1 MALSPFC
8 SILRNLDM
16 ATKVLLGLSGG
27 VDSAV
32 SAYFL
37 KQQGYEVTGCFMR
50 NWDSI
55 ANNDIKGNPTLSGS
69 KCSQELDF
77 DDAQKTAQ
85 ELGIPLLR
93 EDFIKEYWDDVFT
106 YFLSEYKEG
115 RTPNPDVFCNKYIK
129 FEAFRKFAFSHGFE
143 KIAMGHYAKRVD
155 KDGFAM
161 LYKAFDKNKDQS
173 YFLSE
178 ITEEQLKDSLFPLA
192 DITKPE
198 VRKIAEKLNL
208 TIAHKKD
215 STGVC
220 FIGERRFKEFLENYL
235 PAHQGKIVDIVSGK
249 EVGVHDGVLY
259 YTVGQH
265 RGLNIGGIPGF
276 KDEPWF
282 VVGKDVK
289 KNFLYVGQEEN
300 KYMYSFRC
308 QLRKVNLIMKDIPSG
323 PLNVNAKF
331 RYRGKDMPVRF
342 TFVSPEEAYLEYPG
356 YKYIAKGQIAVLY
369 DGERCLGGGIIN
381 KTYDRDGNE
390 IAY

>member
-1 MALSPFC
+1 MG
-8 SILRNLDM
+8 
-16 ATKVLLGLSGG
+16 TKVLIGLSGG

-32 SAYFL
+32 AAYFL
-37 KQQGYEVTGCFMR
+37 KRDGYDVTGCFMR

-55 ANNDIKGNPTLSGS
+55 ANNDIKGNPTLTGS
-69 KCSQELDF
+69 KCSQELDY
-77 DDAQKTAQ
+77 DDAKKTAD

-93 EDFIKEYWDDVFT
+93 EDFIKEYWDDVFS

-129 FEAFRKFAFSHGFE
+129 FEAFRNFAHANGFPL
-143 KIAMGHYAKRVD
+143 IAMGHYAKRVEEN
-155 KDGFAM
+155 GYAM

-173 YFLSE
+173 YFLAE
-178 ITEEQLKDSLFPLA
+178 INEEQLKESLFPLS

-198 VRKIAEKLNL
+198 VRKIAKSLGL
-208 TIAHKKD
+208 SVATKRD

-220 FIGERRFKEFLENYL
+220 FIGERRFKPFLENYL
-235 PAHQGKIVDIVSGK
+235 PAHQGDVVDIVSGRK
-249 EVGVHDGVLY
+249 IAKHDGVLF

-265 RGLNIGGIPGF
+265 RGLNIGGIKGY

-289 KNFLYVGQEEN
+289 KNILFVGQEDN
-300 KYMYSFRC
+300 PFMYSYKCR
-308 QLRKVNLIMKDIPSG
+308 LGKVNLLMEKIPTRPLDIC
-323 PLNVNAKF
+323 AKF
-331 RYRGKDMPVRF
+331 RYRGKDMKVKL
-342 TFVSPEEAYLEYPG
+342 TYLSPEEAYLEYPG

-369 DGERCLGGGIIN
+369 EGERCLGGGII
-381 KTYDRDGNE
+381 KETYDENGQT

>member
-1 MALSPFC
+1 MG
-8 SILRNLDM
+8 
-16 ATKVLLGLSGG
+16 TKVLLGLSGG

-37 KQQGYEVTGCFMR
+37 KKQGYEVTGCFMR

-55 ANNDIKGNPTLSGS
+55 AENDLKGNPTLTGS
-69 KCSQELDF
+69 KCSQELDY
-77 DDAQKTAQ
+77 DDAVKTAE

-93 EDFIKEYWDDVFT
+93 EDFIKEYWDDVFS
-106 YFLSEYKEG
+106 YFLSEYREG

-129 FEAFRKFAFSHGFE
+129 FEAFRQFAYKNGFAM
-143 KIAMGHYAKRVD
+143 IAMGHYAKKTVLP
-155 KDGFAM
+155 DGYAA

-173 YFLSE
+173 YFLAE
-178 ITEEQLKDSLFPLA
+178 INEEQLQSCLFPLA

-198 VRKIAEKLNL
+198 VRKIASDLHL
-208 TIAHKKD
+208 SIAHKKD

-220 FIGERRFKEFLENYL
+220 FIGERRFKPFLENYL
-235 PAHQGKIVDIVSGK
+235 PAHQGKVVDIVSKK
-249 EVGVHDGVLY
+249 EIGVHDGVLF

-265 RGLNIGGIPGF
+265 RGLNIGGIQGF

-289 KNFLYVGQEEN
+289 NNILYVGQEDN
-300 KYMYSFRC
+300 IYSHSSKC
-308 QLRKVNLIMKDIPSG
+308 QLTKVNLLLKEIPSQ
-323 PLNVNAKF
+323 PLEINAKF

-342 TFVSPEEAYLEYPG
+342 TYVSPEEAYLEYPN

-369 DGERCLGGGIIN
+369 DGERCLGGGII
-381 KTYDRDGNE
+381 KETYDADGNR